1 MGEQHKQ
8 VSEAEPRTVGAVQ
21 TTLDIIDLLHQ
32 RDGAGVTEL
41 SEELDLSKGTVHSH
55 LATLY
60 KNEYLIKNGDEYNL
74 SLRYLH
80 LAETVRDRLGF
91 YDVVREEVDELAA
104 ESGELSQFATEEHG
118 RAVYIYKAKGDKA
131 VETASSVGKREFL
144 HCISLG
150 KAMLAHY
157 SESYVDEIIDEYG
170 LPGFTDTTVTSR
182 DDLFENLA
190 EIRERGYAI
199 DNEERID
206 GLRCVAAPVLHNDG
220 TVLGAVSLS
229 GPSSRMI
236 GERFDEE
243 LPSMVVRAANVIEI
257 NSQYS

>member
-1 MGEQHKQ
+1 M
-8 VSEAEPRTVGAVQ
+8 SEPNKPTSETEPRTVGAVQ
-21 TTLDIIDLLHQ
+21 TTLDIIDLLHHN
-32 RDGAGVTEL
+32 DGAGVTEL
-41 SEELDLSKGTVHSH
+41 STELGLSKGTVHSH

-60 KNEYLIKNGDEYNL
+60 KNEYLIKEDDEYNL

-91 YDVVREEVDELAA
+91 YDVVREEVDELAQ

-118 RAVYIYKAKGDKA
+118 QGVYIYKASGEKA
-131 VETASSVGKREFL
+131 VKTASSVGKREYL
-144 HCISLG
+144 HCTSLG

-157 SESYVDEIIDEYG
+157 PESYVDGIIDQHG
-170 LPGFTDTTVTSR
+170 LPGFTSTTITSR
-182 DDLFENLA
+182 DELFDTLE
-190 EIRERGYAI
+190 EIRNRGYAI

-206 GLRCVAAPVLHNDG
+206 GLRCVAAPVLNNDG
-220 TVLGAVSLS
+220 SVLGAVSLS